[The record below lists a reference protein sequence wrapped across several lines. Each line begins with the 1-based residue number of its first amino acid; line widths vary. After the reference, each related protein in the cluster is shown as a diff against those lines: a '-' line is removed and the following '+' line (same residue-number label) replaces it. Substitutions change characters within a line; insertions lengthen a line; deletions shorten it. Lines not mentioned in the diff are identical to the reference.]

1 MDWALLSLSFVSIFW
16 AELAD
21 RSSLATFALSGNSKH
36 PRAVFFGALLALIA
50 ANLLGAIVGEE
61 LSKLL
66 PLQLVKILA
75 VLGFFYLAIHSLWLE
90 RSAFKK
96 PDRKAPDPEAPDQ
109 STEETVQETATF
121 PKKLAYKPYGSGWS
135 VFSTTFVSIFLASL
149 GDQEQMVTLLLSA
162 QSRSPWLVFL
172 GATFA
177 VIATSLVA
185 VGLGQVMGRWL
196 SPRIL
201 KIACGVILLLVA
213 IWLLVGLVHGG
224 DFELLDLFEHEPK

>member
-36 PRAVFFGALLALIA
+36 PRAVFVGALLALIA
-50 ANLLGAIVGEE
+50 ANLLGALVGEE
-61 LSKLL
+61 LAKLL

-75 VLGFFYLAIHSLWLE
+75 VLGFFYLAIHSLWLD
-90 RSAFKK
+90 RHAFKK
-96 PDRKAPDPEAPDQ
+96 SKTIAKEPE
-109 STEETVQETATF
+109 TEAAALPQ
-121 PKKLAYKPYGSGWS
+121 KLIYKPYSSSWS

-149 GDQEQMVTLLLSA
+149 GDQEQLVTLLLSA

-185 VGLGQVMGRWL
+185 VGLGQIMGRWL

-213 IWLLVGLVHGG
+213 IWLLFGLLHSG
-224 DFELLDLFEHEPK
+224 DFELWDLFEHEPK